1 MRGRVRSRVR
11 GRVRVR
17 CVRVRVRVCVCAR
30 ARAVAGALELLD
42 GPVHVA
48 LQALGDELALPENA
62 ELHMTMFIKA
72 HEKHCQRNVHRSDE
86 CELSS
91 VSLV

>member
-1 MRGRVRSRVR
+1 MRGRVR
-11 GRVRVR
+11 
-17 CVRVRVRVCVCAR
+17 CVCVRVRVCVCVR

-48 LQALGDELALPENA
+48 LQALGDELALPENV

>member
-1 MRGRVRSRVR
+1 MRGRVR
-11 GRVRVR
+11 GRVR
-17 CVRVRVRVCVCAR
+17 CVCVRVRVCVCAR
-30 ARAVAGALELLD
+30 ASAVAGALEPLD

-72 HEKHCQRNVHRSDE
+72 HEKHCQRIVHRRAAHDNVYKST
-86 CELSS
+86 
-91 VSLV
+91 